1 MTFNNPNYKLPNPM
15 FKYKLSFKI
24 SKLANPKLIEY
35 QFENELVFVPLIE
48 KTNLLY
54 FQTLIDRN
62 IIQKEKIQSKCYYIQ
77 PLNQLDYKLLTEK
90 IRIILY

>member
-54 FQTLIDRN
+54 FLLFFLLLLLFFFKKKRN
-62 IIQKEKIQSKCYYIQ
+62 EQFK
-77 PLNQLDYKLLTEK
+77 LN
-90 IRIILY
+90 